1 MLCFIGLL
9 FLFHLFSHKYLS
21 SCVCYHLLHHLCE
34 GRRGG
39 GGHLPKNR
47 KVWDCLTPKR
57 GAEYDKHIGAPPP
70 HLKEKLGPITFIY
83 SPHPQHQLRAGATDT
98 NTKKLMTLAALQ
110 KSWMHLCTHSP
121 VEGIDFPTV
130 CVCVSHWWYSVV
142 DCLQISACIINQH
155 YTLEAILVTLGV
167 FLHSYCTHPIYSFLI
182 D

>member
-1 MLCFIGLL
+1 M
-9 FLFHLFSHKYLS
+9 S
-21 SCVCYHLLHHLCE
+21 STWLWWRWLLHHLCE
-34 GRRGG
+34 GR

-47 KVWDCLTPKR
+47 KVWDCPTPKPACIR
-57 GAEYDKHIGAPPP
+57 GCDILGVWCRVWQAYWCPTP

-121 VEGIDFPTV
+121 VEGIDFPSV

>member
-1 MLCFIGLL
+1 M
-9 FLFHLFSHKYLS
+9 S
-21 SCVCYHLLHHLCE
+21 STWLWWRWLLHHLCE

-121 VEGIDFPTV
+121 VAGIDFPTV
-130 CVCVSHWWYSVV
+130 CVCVCPIGGIVLLIACRSQPALLTNTTHWRPFWSH
-142 DCLQISACIINQH
+142 
-155 YTLEAILVTLGV
+155 LGC
-167 FLHSYCTHPIYSFLI
+167 FCTHIALTPFIAS
-182 D
+182 